1 MKAKLRGES
10 ESLSPKLEVWVNV
23 LLYVQDT
30 VMRAYYHQKM
40 ASLGVAVMPA
50 SEREKES
57 DRR

>member
-10 ESLSPKLEVWVNV
+10 ESLSPKLGVWVNV
-23 LLYVQDT
+23 FLHVQDT

-50 SEREKES
+50 SEREEGK
-57 DRR
+57 